1 MTAQSAANNTGQIAF
16 ASPAWVA
23 ALKDAI
29 NNSVSYRD
37 AAKTWEGDFWFIV
50 EAEGN
55 APRRLIYLDLWHGEC
70 RAALLAEDE
79 DARNP
84 EFRVSGKVKQWQR
97 VVLREIDPIKA
108 LMTNTLK
115 LKGNF
120 AKIMRS
126 VRAAQELVLCAA
138 AVPTSFE

>member
-1 MTAQSAANNTGQIAF
+1 MTTQPVTF
-16 ASPAWVA
+16 ASPEWVA

-29 NNSVSYRD
+29 NNSVAYRD
-37 AAKTWEGDFWFIV
+37 AAKAWEGDFWFIV
-50 EAEGN
+50 EADGD

-70 RAALLAEDE
+70 RAAFLAENE
-79 DARNP
+79 SERNP
-84 EFRVSGKVKQWQR
+84 EFRVSGNVKQWRR
-97 VVLREIDPIKA
+97 VVLREVDPIKA

>member
-1 MTAQSAANNTGQIAF
+1 MTTQPVAF
-16 ASPAWVA
+16 ASPEWVA

-29 NNSVSYRD
+29 NNSASYRD

-50 EAEGN
+50 EAEEN
-55 APRRLIYLDLWHGEC
+55 APRRLMYLDLWHGTC
-70 RAALLAEDE
+70 RDAFLADDE
-79 DARNP
+79 NQRNP
-84 EFRVSGKVKQWQR
+84 EFRVSGSVKSWRR
-97 VVLREIDPIKA
+97 VVQREIDPIKA

-138 AVPTSFE
+138 AVPTKFE

>member
-1 MTAQSAANNTGQIAF
+1 MSPQVSTQQPIAF
-16 ASPAWVA
+16 ATSEWVA

-29 NNSVSYRD
+29 NASASYRD

-50 EAEGN
+50 EPDGVT
-55 APRRLIYLDLWHGEC
+55 PRRLMYLDLWHGEC
-70 RAALLAEDE
+70 RNAFLTGDE
-79 DARNP
+79 SSRDP
-84 EFRVSGKVKQWQR
+84 EFRVAGSVKHWRR
-97 VVLREIDPIKA
+97 VINREVDPIKA

-138 AVPTSFE
+138 AVPTAFE

>member
-1 MTAQSAANNTGQIAF
+1 MTTQTITF
-16 ASPAWVA
+16 ASPEWVA

-29 NNSVSYRD
+29 NSSTAYRE

-50 EAEGN
+50 EPDAGG
-55 APRRLIYLDLWHGEC
+55 ARKLIYLDLWHGAC
-70 RAALLAEDE
+70 RDAFLTVDE
-79 DARNP
+79 SAREP
-84 EFRVSGKVKQWQR
+84 EFRVSGNVKQWRR
-97 VVLREIDPIKA
+97 VITREIDPIKA

-138 AVPTSFE
+138 AVPTHFE

>member
-1 MTAQSAANNTGQIAF
+1 MTTQPIAF
-16 ASPAWVA
+16 ASPEWVA

-29 NNSVSYRD
+29 NNSASYRD
-37 AAKTWEGDFWFIV
+37 AARTWEGDFWFIV
-50 EAEGN
+50 EAEGH
-55 APRRLIYLDLWHGEC
+55 APRRLMYLDLWHGAC
-70 RAALLAEDE
+70 RDAFLAGDE
-79 DARNP
+79 NERNP
-84 EFRVSGKVKQWQR
+84 EFRVSGNVKQWRR
-97 VVLREIDPIKA
+97 VVQREIDPIKA

-138 AVPTSFE
+138 AVPTTFEP

>member
-1 MTAQSAANNTGQIAF
+1 MTTQPIPF
-16 ASPAWVA
+16 ASPAWVV

-29 NNSVSYRD
+29 NNSAAYRE

-50 EAEGN
+50 EPDAGGT
-55 APRRLIYLDLWHGEC
+55 RKLIYLDLWHGAC
-70 RAALLAEDE
+70 RDAFLTED
-79 DARNP
+79 DSARNP
-84 EFRVSGKVKQWQR
+84 EFRVSGSVKQWRR
-97 VVLREIDPIKA
+97 VITREIDPIKA

-115 LKGNF
+115 LKGNL